1 MEQRTKF
8 IIIGLA
14 GLALAFVVLYMGA
27 INSKQLLARE
37 RDDLK
42 NENAGLSGQLSKFQ
56 DDIRGYEN
64 KMASLNK
71 ELEDISRDRDDLQ
84 RKYELANKAKEELIK
99 KLQSW
104 EERPAQAPVSVQQEL
119 LAGTD
124 AYWAGIL
131 KQKTDLEIQLGNMRS
146 GLKSTQINN
155 EQLQRDKV
163 ALELDI
169 NNLRH
174 ETEDLKRQLD
184 YNKKLMDSL
193 AQELVRDRNN
203 NMQIQGSF
211 KEIKLE
217 NTVLMRQLKSLNNRK
232 VNLERKLQ
240 DFSEERLALQRRI
253 NELETMFKE
262 KATQAN
268 ELNKQLDAIRSGAKP
283 ETPLKE
289 SVVLPPIVI
298 KPSGDASG
306 QDSSSGL
313 KGKIM
318 ALNRENNFV
327 IIDLGESHDVKAGD
341 SFQVFRGDRRVA
353 NITVIQ
359 TRQDISACE
368 IKKETEPIEVG
379 DTVR

>member
-27 INSKQLLARE
+27 VNSKQSLARE

-42 NENAGLSGQLSKFQ
+42 KENAGLSGQLSKFQ
-56 DDIRGYEN
+56 DNIRGYEN
-64 KMASLNK
+64 KIASLDK
-71 ELEDISRDRDDLQ
+71 QLEDISRDRDDLQ
-84 RKYELANKAKEELIK
+84 RKYELANKVKEELIK
-99 KLQSW
+99 KLQSQ
-104 EERPAQAPVSVQQEL
+104 EEKPAPASVSQEL
-119 LAGTD
+119 PAGTD

-146 GLKSTQINN
+146 ELKSTQINN
-155 EQLQRDKV
+155 EQLQRDKG

-174 ETEDLKRQLD
+174 ETEDLKRQLE

-193 AQELVRDRNN
+193 AQELVRDRNDK
-203 NMQIQGSF
+203 MQIQESF
-211 KEIKLE
+211 KEIRGE
-217 NTVLMRQLKSLNNRK
+217 NTTLMRQLKSLNNRK
-232 VNLERKLQ
+232 VNLDRKLQ

-262 KATQAN
+262 KLIQAN
-268 ELNKQLDAIRSGAKP
+268 NLNNQLDAIRSGVKP
-283 ETPLKE
+283 EMPPKE

-298 KPSGDASG
+298 KPSSDASG
-306 QDSSSGL
+306 QDFSAGL
-313 KGKIM
+313 EGKIM

-327 IIDLGESHDVKAGD
+327 IIDLGENQEVKVGD
-341 SFQVFRGDRRVA
+341 SFQVFHGENRVA

-359 TRQDISACE
+359 TRQGISACD

>member
-14 GLALAFVVLYMGA
+14 GLALAFVILYMGA
-27 INSKQLLARE
+27 VNSKQSLARE

-42 NENAGLSGQLSKFQ
+42 KENAGLSGQLNKFQ
-56 DDIRGYEN
+56 DNIRGYEN
-64 KMASLNK
+64 KIVSLDK
-71 ELEDISRDRDDLQ
+71 QLEDISRDRDDLQ

-104 EERPAQAPVSVQQEL
+104 EEKPAPVSVQQEL
-119 LAGTD
+119 PTGTD

-146 GLKSTQINN
+146 ELKSTQINN
-155 EQLQRDKV
+155 EQLLRDKG
-163 ALELDI
+163 AIELDI
-169 NNLRH
+169 NNLKH
-174 ETEDLKRQLD
+174 ETEDLKRQLE

-193 AQELVRDRNN
+193 AQELVRDKNDK
-203 NMQIQGSF
+203 MQIQDSF
-211 KEIKLE
+211 KEMKGD
-217 NTVLMRQLKSLNNRK
+217 NTTLTRQLKSLNNRK

-262 KATQAN
+262 KAIQAN
-268 ELNKQLDAIRSGAKP
+268 DLNEQLDAIRSGVKP
-283 ETPLKE
+283 EIQPKE
-289 SVVLPPIVI
+289 SVVLPSIVI
-298 KPSGDASG
+298 KPSSDASG
-306 QDSSSGL
+306 QDFSAGL

-327 IIDLGESHDVKAGD
+327 IIDLGENQEVKEGD
-341 SFQVFRGDRRVA
+341 SFQVFHGDKKVA

-359 TRQDISACE
+359 TRQGISACD
-368 IKKETEPIEVG
+368 IKKETEPIEIG